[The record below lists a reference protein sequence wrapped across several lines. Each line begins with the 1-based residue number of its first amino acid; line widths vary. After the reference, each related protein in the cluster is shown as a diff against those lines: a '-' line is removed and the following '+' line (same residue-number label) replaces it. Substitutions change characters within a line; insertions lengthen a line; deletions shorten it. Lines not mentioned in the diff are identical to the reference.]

1 MVSFGSIA
9 RLNPEKTINYLMNL
23 KKNNLEI
30 YQGKYNQIS
39 ETYYWF
45 YSLCGYFLADSYD
58 GETPL
63 ISTVRA

>member
-1 MVSFGSIA
+1 
-9 RLNPEKTINYLMNL
+9 MNL